1 MDNDFLFFR
10 LLLITFTVF
19 NLFIMNPASW
29 ILLVVFLFAL
39 IFLTILKDCKSFK
52 NERSDVNDF

>member
-1 MDNDFLFFR
+1 MENDFLFFR
-10 LLLITFTVF
+10 LLLIAFTVF

-52 NERSDVNDF
+52 NEDSKL